1 MTLEELKDFKCALN
15 PDVEDF
21 IKRKAIDFS
30 KKSIAET
37 FIVTTKYERK
47 DIVVGYFTLTYKI
60 IKVQEDSFKGKTK
73 RRILRFAQPSEESN
87 YYLIPLPLIGQI
99 GKTYFN
105 NYNNLISGKQLLH
118 LAFEKI
124 KIVQNIVGGRFCF
137 LECFENKKLRNF
149 YEENDFKQF
158 NKKKLK
164 QNDKSDEY
172 LVQMMIDLS
181 NY

>member
-1 MTLEELKDFKCALN
+1 M
-15 PDVEDF
+15 
-21 IKRKAIDFS
+21 
-30 KKSIAET
+30 
-37 FIVTTKYERK
+37 TTKYERK

-60 IKVQEDSFKGKTK
+60 IKVQEDSFIGKTK
-73 RRILRFAQPSEESN
+73 RRVLRFAQPSEDNN

-99 GKTYFN
+99 GKNYFN
-105 NYNNLISGKQLLH
+105 NYNDLISGEQLLH